1 MTLSKISKKVVM
13 SHPFPYMNLR
23 PLFLITSHDEQYVKS
38 ASTQDKQYVKSASTQ
53 DEQYVKSASTQDKQ
67 YLKSTSLLTLSIISI
82 FDLVT
87 SICGYTLLVMWQWCL
102 GRYYCARTLILSLL
116 SMLLYCIKNF
126 IPGTCFSILSK
137 WYNYEKKV

>member
-87 SICGYTLLVMWQWCL
+87 SICGYTLLVMWQ
-102 GRYYCARTLILSLL
+102 
-116 SMLLYCIKNF
+116 
-126 IPGTCFSILSK
+126 
-137 WYNYEKKV
+137 